1 MQIAKIEAIPYTI
14 PYSTPLHFAS
24 GAVHEANHVLVR
36 IETADGVVGWAD
48 TPPRPYTYGGRRRSR
63 SWP

>member
-1 MQIAKIEAIPYTI
+1 MQIAQIEAIPYTI

-36 IETADGVVGWAD
+36 IETSDGVVGWAD
-48 TPPRPYTYGGRRRSR
+48 TPPRP
-63 SWP
+63 